1 MGSAFGF
8 ATKRNSRSRI
18 SRKSKGAEKDSTYVS
33 STLFTLFDSHE
44 TFKIPGTIVLMC
56 RRVPESTP
64 IQVLCAM
71 AMDRST
77 RYDTQKVKKHLLDE
91 HFLIDVWLLGKHLNL
106 RRVFRDILGENQSVE
121 KISKEEERAKKP
133 FAKSAFFRFGSDGK
147 KKKKKTK
154 KQISSKSLRLRSSKS
169 PSRKNMR
176 LADMLEQEVSKVGE
190 RDKLEATRGEVLAIQ
205 SGRRSKG
212 SSPVIRHRNGLPE
225 VELEHPLLMEEWQ
238 REYLYGF

>member
-1 MGSAFGF
+1 MVVGKALES
-8 ATKRNSRSRI
+8 
-18 SRKSKGAEKDSTYVS
+18 SKGVSRHSWREPKCRKDQQGRGTGK
-33 STLFTLFDSHE
+33 E
-44 TFKIPGTIVLMC
+44 T
-56 RRVPESTP
+56 
-64 IQVLCAM
+64 
-71 AMDRST
+71 
-77 RYDTQKVKKHLLDE
+77 
-91 HFLIDVWLLGKHLNL
+91 
-106 RRVFRDILGENQSVE
+106 
-121 KISKEEERAKKP
+121 

-154 KQISSKSLRLRSSKS
+154 KQISSKSLRLRCSKS